1 MKKIKKLLFVGLFPV
16 LALTMGSCTD
26 YQDEVDALDRRVTT
40 LEELVSRTNKSL
52 EGVAALIGAAE
63 NGWIMTGM
71 VEVPAKD
78 DPAGVGY
85 YTITLGKI
93 DPNTGKMSEK
103 PEDKKTITIY
113 NGKDASQPNI
123 EVRKGED
130 GNYYWYI
137 DGIPMVDPTTG
148 KPVQAN
154 GKDGEDGKDG
164 VSTAPM
170 LKIVDGYWMI
180 SYDSGETWNPLRD
193 SNGNPISCS
202 GKDGANAE
210 YAIFSVTITVDAL
223 GQKYAVFVLRNGQ
236 EVKVPIQ

>member
-52 EGVAALIGAAE
+52 EGVAALVSAAE

-202 GKDGANAE
+202 GKDGADAD

>member
-1 MKKIKKLLFVGLFPV
+1 
-16 LALTMGSCTD
+16 
-26 YQDEVDALDRRVTT
+26 
-40 LEELVSRTNKSL
+40 
-52 EGVAALIGAAE
+52 
-63 NGWIMTGM
+63 
-71 VEVPAKD
+71 
-78 DPAGVGY
+78 
-85 YTITLGKI
+85 
-93 DPNTGKMSEK
+93 
-103 PEDKKTITIY
+103 
-113 NGKDASQPNI
+113 
-123 EVRKGED
+123 
-130 GNYYWYI
+130 
-137 DGIPMVDPTTG
+137 MVDPTTG

-202 GKDGANAE
+202 DKDGADAD

>member
-1 MKKIKKLLFVGLFPV
+1 MKKIKKLLVVGLFPI
-16 LALTMGSCTD
+16 LAFTMSSCTD

-40 LEELVSRTNKSL
+40 LEELVSRTNKSI
-52 EGVAALIGAAE
+52 EGISVLLGAAE

-113 NGKDASQPNI
+113 NGKDAGKPNI
-123 EVRKGED
+123 EVRKGDD

-137 DGIPMVDPTTG
+137 DGQPLLDPNTNQ
-148 KPVQAN
+148 PVQAN
-154 GKDGEDGKDG
+154 GKDGKDGK
-164 VSTAPM
+164 APK
-170 LKIVDGYWMI
+170 LKIDEDGYWMI
-180 SYDSGETWNPLRD
+180 SYD
-193 SNGNPISCS
+193 
-202 GKDGANAE
+202 DGATYEYLTDENGKRILCRGEKGDNANTFIE
-210 YAIFSVTITVDAL
+210 GVTIQVDIYGNRYVAFDLGKGQTVL
-223 GQKYAVFVLRNGQ
+223 
-236 EVKVPIQ
+236 VPLVE